1 MALYEY
7 KGLNKKGKTVRGTV
21 NADNQRSARAQL
33 KKEGVFIQS
42 LKDKKKK
49 KKGSKKSGSS
59 YANATVNVED
69 MAMYTRQLATLIR
82 ANIPLV
88 ECLNGVADQV
98 ENPILKD
105 ITREIKD
112 SVNEGISLGKAMSR
126 YPSVFSKIF
135 VSMVEAGEASG
146 TLDVI
151 LLRLTEFTESQ
162 NELQSKLKSAMM
174 YPMIMLGFTLLLLI
188 VMNVWMIPKIL
199 VIFDEF
205 PSLILPWYSKAVIEM
220 SNFMQEYWIM
230 LLAALFGA
238 QFLFKRWKQT
248 PAGSAQF
255 DTIAL
260 KVPFFGKLVRMVAVS
275 RFTKTLSTLLVG
287 GVPMLQAL
295 DIVKNVIDNHVL
307 EKAVVAAR
315 DNISEGE
322 TIAVPLKR
330 SGEFPPIVIHM
341 IAIGEKTGELENML
355 TQISDSYDF
364 QVKTKIDGITSVLEP
379 VMIIMLGGMIG
390 AIILAIM
397 VPLLELSNVA
407 G

>member
-7 KGLNKKGKTVRGTV
+7 KGLNRKGKTVRGTV
-21 NADNQRSARAQL
+21 NADNQRTARAQL

-42 LKDKKKK
+42 LKDKTKK
-49 KKGSKKSGSS
+49 KKGKKQSSHSKAKVS
-59 YANATVNVED
+59 VDD

-88 ECLNGVADQV
+88 ECLNGVADQT
-98 ENPILKD
+98 ENQVLKD
-105 ITREIKD
+105 VTREIKD
-112 SVNEGISLGKAMSR
+112 SVNEGQSLAKTMGR
-126 YPSVFSKIF
+126 YPNIFTKIF

-146 TLDVI
+146 TLDTI
-151 LLRLTEFTESQ
+151 LIRLTEFTESQ

-174 YPMIMLGFTLLLLI
+174 YPIIMLGFTLLLLI
-188 VMNVWMIPKIL
+188 VMNVWMIPKII

-205 PSLILPWYSKAVIEM
+205 PDLVLPWYSKAVIDM
-220 SNFMQEYWIM
+220 SNFMIDYWIM
-230 LLAALFGA
+230 ILASLFGA
-238 QFLFKRWKQT
+238 NFLFRRWKNT
-248 PAGSAQF
+248 KAGSDQF
-255 DTIAL
+255 DMLAL
-260 KVPFFGKLVRMVAVS
+260 KVPFFGNLLRMVAVS
-275 RFTKTLSTLLVG
+275 RFTKTLSTLLTG

-295 DIVKNVIDNHVL
+295 DIVKNVIDNAVL
-307 EKAVVAAR
+307 ESAVVAAR

-322 TIAVPLKR
+322 TIAGPLKK

-341 IAIGEKTGELENML
+341 IAIGEKTGDLENML

-364 QVKTKIDGITSVLEP
+364 QVKTKIDGLTSILEP

-397 VPLLELSNVA
+397 IPLLELSNIS

>member
-7 KGLNKKGKTVRGTV
+7 KGLNRKGKTVRGTV

-42 LKDKKKK
+42 LKDKTKK
-49 KKGSKKSGSS
+49 KKGKKQGSH
-59 YANATVNVED
+59 ANAKVSIDD

-88 ECLNGVADQV
+88 ECLNGVADQT
-98 ENPILKD
+98 ENQVLKD
-105 ITREIKD
+105 VTREIKD
-112 SVNEGISLGKAMSR
+112 SVNEGISLAKAMQR
-126 YPSVFSKIF
+126 YPNIFSKIF

-174 YPMIMLGFTLLLLI
+174 YPFIMLGFTLILLI
-188 VMNVWMIPKIL
+188 VMNVWMIPKII
-199 VIFDEF
+199 VIFEEF
-205 PSLILPWYSKAVIEM
+205 PDLVLPWYSKAVIDM
-220 SNFMQEYWIM
+220 SNFMIDYWIM
-230 LLAALFGA
+230 ILASLFGVS
-238 QFLFKRWKQT
+238 FLFKKWKST
-248 PAGSAQF
+248 PSGSDQF
-255 DTIAL
+255 DAMSL
-260 KVPFFGKLVRMVAVS
+260 KVPFFGKLTRMVAVS
-275 RFTKTLSTLLVG
+275 RFTKTLSTLLTG

-295 DIVKNVIDNHVL
+295 DIVKNVIDNAVL
-307 EKAVVAAR
+307 ERAVIKAR

-322 TIAVPLKR
+322 TIATPLKK

-355 TQISDSYDF
+355 EQISDSYDF
-364 QVKTKIDGITSVLEP
+364 QVKTKIDGLTSVLEP

-397 VPLLELSNVA
+397 VPLLEISNIS

>member
-7 KGLNKKGKTVRGTV
+7 KGLNRKGKTVRGTV

-42 LKDKKKK
+42 LKDRTKK
-49 KKGSKKSGSS
+49 KKGKKQGSHT
-59 YANATVNVED
+59 NAKVSIDD

-88 ECLNGVADQV
+88 ECLNGVADQT
-98 ENPILKD
+98 ENQVLKD
-105 ITREIKD
+105 VTREIKD
-112 SVNEGISLGKAMSR
+112 SVNEGISLAKAMQR
-126 YPSVFSKIF
+126 YPNIFSKIF

-174 YPMIMLGFTLLLLI
+174 YPFIMLGFTLILLI
-188 VMNVWMIPKIL
+188 VMNVWMIPKII
-199 VIFDEF
+199 VIFEEF
-205 PSLILPWYSKAVIEM
+205 PDLVLPWYSKAVIDM
-220 SNFMQEYWIM
+220 SNFMIDYWIM
-230 LLAALFGA
+230 ILASLFGVS
-238 QFLFKRWKQT
+238 FLFKKWKST
-248 PAGSAQF
+248 PSGSDQY
-255 DTIAL
+255 DSLSL
-260 KVPFFGKLVRMVAVS
+260 KVPFFGKLTRMVAVS
-275 RFTKTLSTLLVG
+275 RFTKTLSTLLTG

-295 DIVKNVIDNHVL
+295 DIVKNVIDNAVL
-307 EKAVVAAR
+307 EKAVIKAR

-322 TIAVPLKR
+322 TIATPLKK

-355 TQISDSYDF
+355 EQISDSYDF
-364 QVKTKIDGITSVLEP
+364 QVKTKIDGLTSVLEP

-397 VPLLELSNVA
+397 VPLLEISNIS